1 MKSAKTLLL
10 GGTIVAGL
18 ALGAAGCAPSGG
30 SSGSSGTG
38 GSANSGSGG
47 SNNSGSGGSKNSGSG
62 GSGSGGSA
70 NSGSGGSNNSGS
82 GGSNSNGSGGSNGSG
97 TGGTGGAVT
106 YPAGGPAPAALPI
119 RRLTNTEYAA
129 ATSDLFPGF
138 TIPPPTFVN
147 DTKTLNF
154 LNISSS
160 QNATQVRMEQ
170 YQAAAEMITLGDGQ
184 TPQVWTGVL
193 ANPTTLTG
201 CDVTAKSEMA
211 CAQPYLYDLAK
222 RAYRRPLTDAE
233 KTALWALFSNTMA
246 GDYKTRLS
254 MAIEGILIS
263 PNFLFRPELGDSSQ
277 TVASGILGLTPY
289 EIATRLSFF
298 INGSTPDATL
308 MASADSGK
316 LLQPD
321 EVKTQLTRLL
331 AMPRSQTNL
340 VRMHELWLG
349 IDTISALTKDPV
361 AFPKFTSLLAVEMG
375 QETRG
380 FIQNVMFTQSGTF
393 NDLLQSSFTW
403 GNSDI
408 ASFYGVNPP
417 SGVTAT
423 TWGRIDLP
431 AAQRMGLLTQPS
443 LLATL
448 AKDGTGNAPQDMG
461 TAIRRGKFVLQQLLC
476 RPVPEPSPAIVAM
489 FHPLDITKTARD
501 QATGHEFNA
510 ACAACHAAIDPL
522 GLPFE
527 HYDMI
532 GGWRDTDRGMALDV
546 SGQITDADGT
556 NAVKFNG
563 VPELAQLVA
572 QRSETRACYLQ
583 GWFQYATG
591 KLVTPDD
598 QDYLNWL
605 TSGFTSDKKLVDLV
619 ADLVTSNSFRQLK
632 IVP

>member
-18 ALGAAGCAPSGG
+18 ALGAAGCAPNGG
-30 SSGSSGTG
+30 SSSSSGTG
-38 GSANSGSGG
+38 GSGQPGSGG
-47 SNNSGSGGSKNSGSG
+47 SNNSGGGGSKNSGSG
-62 GSGSGGSA
+62 GS
-70 NSGSGGSNNSGS
+70 NISGSGASTNGS
-82 GGSNSNGSGGSNGSG
+82 GSGGSNGSG
-97 TGGTGGAVT
+97 TSGTGGAVT

-119 RRLTNTEYAA
+119 RRLTNTEYTA
-129 ATSDLFPGF
+129 ATADLFPGF
-138 TIPPPTFVN
+138 SIPPPTFVN

-170 YQAAAEMITLGDGQ
+170 YQGAAEMITLGDGQ
-184 TPQVWTGVL
+184 TPQVWTGVV
-193 ANPTTLTG
+193 ADPTALTG
-201 CDVTAKSEMA
+201 CDVTAKSELV
-211 CAQPYLYDLAK
+211 CAQPYLYDLGK

-233 KTALWALFSNTMA
+233 KTALWGLFSNTTA

-321 EVKTQLTRLL
+321 EVMTQLTRLM

-361 AFPKFTSLLAVEMG
+361 AFPKFNSLLAVEMG

-380 FIQNVMFTQSGTF
+380 FIQNVMFTQNGTF
-393 NDLLQSSFTW
+393 NDLLQSTYTY
-403 GNSDI
+403 GNTDI

-417 SGVTAT
+417 AGITAT
-423 TWGRIDLP
+423 SWGRIDLP
-431 AAQRMGLLTQPS
+431 PAQRMGLLTQPS

-476 RPVPEPSPAIVAM
+476 RPVPEPSSAIVAM
-489 FHPLDITKTARD
+489 FQPLDLTKTARD
-501 QATGHEFNA
+501 QAKGHEFNA
-510 ACAACHAAIDPL
+510 VCAACHTAIDPL

-532 GGWRDTDRGMALDV
+532 GSWRDTDRGMAIDV

-556 NAVKFNG
+556 NAVTFNG
-563 VPELAQLVA
+563 VPELAKLVA

-583 GWFQYATG
+583 EWFQYATG